1 MRIRLARPLALGAL
15 LLLLAPAAQALA
27 AGPAAAPAIA
37 WIDAQKILDQ
47 TKAGQSIKT
56 RVEAFRDSRQT
67 VIDTDES
74 ELKELEDKL
83 GRQSSLLS
91 DDARKESQV
100 EFQRKLSEYQK
111 KVVQLN
117 RELQDKK
124 DELLKEFNDVLT
136 RAVKKVAGA
145 AGYSYVF
152 DYGGEGSVLYAAPQY
167 DLTDKVMAEVDA
179 SP

>member
-1 MRIRLARPLALGAL
+1 MRNRFAGPVALGAL
-15 LLLLAPAAQALA
+15 LLLLAPVAPALA
-27 AGPAAAPAIA
+27 DGQAIA

-47 TKAGQSIKT
+47 TQAGKDIKT
-56 RVEAFRDSRQT
+56 RVEAFRDSRQK

-74 ELKELEDKL
+74 ELKELEGKL
-83 GRQSSLLS
+83 NQQSSLLS
-91 DDARKESQV
+91 DDARQQKQA
-100 EFQRKLSEYQK
+100 EFQQKLAEYQK

-124 DELLKEFNDVLT
+124 EELLKEFNDVLVA
-136 RAVKKVAGA
+136 AVKKVATA
-145 AGYSYVF
+145 EGYAYVL
-152 DYGGEGSVLYAAPQY
+152 DYGGEGSVLYGAPKY

>member
-1 MRIRLARPLALGAL
+1 MRIRLARPLAMGAL
-15 LLLLAPAAQALA
+15 LLLVSAAPALA
-27 AGPAAAPAIA
+27 AGPAAPTVG

-56 RVEAFRDSRQT
+56 RVEAFRDSRQK

-83 GRQSSLLS
+83 GQQTSLLS
-91 DDARKESQV
+91 DDARKQKQA
-100 EFQRKLSEYQK
+100 EFQKKLGEYQK

-124 DELLKEFNDVLT
+124 DELLKEFNDVLV
-136 RAVKKVAGA
+136 RAVKKVAA
-145 AGYSYVF
+145 AEGYSYVL
-152 DYGGEGSVLYAAPQY
+152 DYGGEGSVLYGAPQF
-167 DLTDKVMAEVDA
+167 DITDKVMAEVDA

>member
-1 MRIRLARPLALGAL
+1 MRICLARPLAVGAL
-15 LLLLAPAAQALA
+15 LLLALAAPALA
-27 AGPAAAPAIA
+27 AGPAAPTIG

-56 RVEAFRDSRQT
+56 RVEAFRDSRQK

-83 GRQSSLLS
+83 GQQTSLLS
-91 DDARKESQV
+91 DDARKEKQA
-100 EFQRKLSEYQK
+100 EFQKKLGDYQK

-124 DELLKEFNDVLT
+124 DELLKEFNDVLV
-136 RAVKKVAGA
+136 RAVKKVAA
-145 AGYSYVF
+145 AEGYSYVV
-152 DYGGEGSVLYAAPQY
+152 DYGGEGSVLYGAPQF
-167 DLTDKVMAEVDA
+167 DITDKVMAEVDA